1 MQALKLLQGRCV
13 GDLLGF
19 EQGPLHAAGPL
30 GAALDHMGARWREYR
45 VNENVGLRGLQLVLD
60 ELHVMYDG
68 VDRRVVI
75 YEAKIREH
83 APFQVEEAVPLAE
96 PDTVDGNGRRTCH

>member
-1 MQALKLLQGRCV
+1 M
-13 GDLLGF
+13 DIS
-19 EQGPLHAAGPL
+19 
-30 GAALDHMGARWREYR
+30 

-60 ELHVMYDG
+60 KLHVMYDG